1 MPHPSL
7 RLGVAPDRIP
17 VSFIEFVVSW
27 SVNFPACIN
36 LNGKKFVIQNTLQ
49 TLNLHKNP
57 ISYNLHYKK
66 FYAIIKLN
74 KLGKEGNMTQYRRW
88 YDNDP
93 VLKEALE
100 LLSMATDDEKDEASK
115 FLLNLQNEV
124 AKDVIESLYDQI
136 KDFQERGNRW
146 YDKDP
151 VMLKSIELLRVAPPN
166 VQRKAAKK
174 LLTTLYK
181 DSGNSEEK

>member
-1 MPHPSL
+1 
-7 RLGVAPDRIP
+7 
-17 VSFIEFVVSW
+17 
-27 SVNFPACIN
+27 
-36 LNGKKFVIQNTLQ
+36 
-49 TLNLHKNP
+49 
-57 ISYNLHYKK
+57 
-66 FYAIIKLN
+66 
-74 KLGKEGNMTQYRRW
+74 MTQYRRW

-100 LLSMATDDEKDEASK
+100 LLSMATDDEKDEASR

-124 AKDVIESLYDQI
+124 AKDVIESLYEQI
-136 KDFQERGNRW
+136 KDYHENGNRW

-151 VMLKSIELLRVAPPN
+151 VMLKSVELLRVAPPN

-181 DSGNSEEK
+181 DHEGTEENKND

>member
-1 MPHPSL
+1 
-7 RLGVAPDRIP
+7 
-17 VSFIEFVVSW
+17 
-27 SVNFPACIN
+27 
-36 LNGKKFVIQNTLQ
+36 
-49 TLNLHKNP
+49 
-57 ISYNLHYKK
+57 
-66 FYAIIKLN
+66 
-74 KLGKEGNMTQYRRW
+74 MTQYRRW

-100 LLSMATDDEKDEASK
+100 LLSMATDDEKGEASK

-136 KDFQERGNRW
+136 KDFQEHGNRW

-174 LLTTLYK
+174 LLSTLYK
-181 DSGNSEEK
+181 DSESTENK